1 MKYACFINRKDH
13 LVPLG
18 LCNSEAAAV
27 GTIILGLEDEFADLN
42 TTNEEMAIKFA
53 AQDGVNDKGMED
65 GFQIDGTCF
74 YGDGSTHFENLVG
87 YALKM
92 EEG

>member
-1 MKYACFINRKDH
+1 MKYACFVNRKDH

-27 GTIILGLEDEFADLN
+27 GTIILGLEDEFADMN
-42 TTNEEMAIKFA
+42 TMDEEMSIKYT
-53 AQDGVNDKGMED
+53 DMNGVNDNGMQD
-65 GFQIDGTCF
+65 GFQIEGSCF
-74 YGDGSTHFENLVG
+74 YGNGAHFENLTG

>member
-42 TTNEEMAIKFA
+42 TADEEMAIKFT
-53 AQDGVNDKGMED
+53 AQDGVNDNGMED
-65 GFQIDGTCF
+65 GFQIEGSCF
-74 YGDGSTHFENLVG
+74 YGGSGEHFEHLTG